1 MNGRE
6 LLFHVIDLQQE
17 VDKITAHI
25 ERLKSTL
32 TSTGINYEKERVQ
45 TSADPDKL
53 STVYAEVDE
62 QERLK
67 VEIQNKCIEAKLK
80 AVKMINT
87 LEHELYKSVLHLK
100 YIESYPFK
108 DIADEL
114 EYSYEY
120 IVEVH
125 GKALK
130 TVENILCESN

>member
-1 MNGRE
+1 MNGKE
-6 LLFHVIDLQQE
+6 LLLHVVYLQKE

-32 TSTGINYEKERVQ
+32 TSTGISYDKERIQ

-53 STVYAEVDE
+53 STVYAEIDE
-62 QERLK
+62 QEREKEALQK
-67 VEIQNKCIEAKLK
+67 ECVEEKLK

-87 LEHELYKSVLHLK
+87 LEQELHKSVLHLK
-100 YIESYPFK
+100 YIERQSFK
-108 DIADEL
+108 GIAKKL

-125 GKALK
+125 GHALK
-130 TVENILCESN
+130 ASENILC